1 MVPTGATR
9 RVATVFGGSGFLGRY
24 IVKRFAQRGYVVR
37 VAVRD
42 PEAALFLKPMGAV
55 GQVVPLYASIENDA
69 TVARAV
75 EDADVVVSLV
85 GILAE
90 NRKGDF
96 ERIHVEGAGRIARFA
111 AAAGVSNLVHV
122 SAIGADPA
130 GESLYG
136 ASKGRGEQ
144 AVRAAFPR
152 ATILRP
158 SLVFGPEDNF
168 FNRFGMI
175 AQVSPIMPV
184 IAGSSRMQPV
194 YVGDVAD
201 AALASTERMDAAGRL
216 YELGGPRVW
225 TFREILAY
233 ILEVTRRRLPL
244 VNIPQGLATL
254 QASVLEL
261 LPGKL
266 LTRDQLKMLTRD
278 NVVSPGM
285 PGLVELGV
293 VPTPVDLIV
302 PGYLRRFRPGGKRQ
316 DDEPQIPARAGT
328 DLSR

>member
-111 AAAGVSNLVHV
+111 AAAGVVETSSTCRR
-122 SAIGADPA
+122 SAPIRRAKASTARARGAA
-130 GESLYG
+130 N
-136 ASKGRGEQ
+136 
-144 AVRAAFPR
+144 
-152 ATILRP
+152 RP
-158 SLVFGPEDNF
+158 SARPSRVRRSCGL
-168 FNRFGMI
+168 RWYS
-175 AQVSPIMPV
+175 ARRTT
-184 IAGSSRMQPV
+184 SST
-194 YVGDVAD
+194 
-201 AALASTERMDAAGRL
+201 ASA
-216 YELGGPRVW
+216 
-225 TFREILAY
+225 
-233 ILEVTRRRLPL
+233 
-244 VNIPQGLATL
+244 
-254 QASVLEL
+254 
-261 LPGKL
+261 
-266 LTRDQLKMLTRD
+266 
-278 NVVSPGM
+278 
-285 PGLVELGV
+285 
-293 VPTPVDLIV
+293 
-302 PGYLRRFRPGGKRQ
+302 
-316 DDEPQIPARAGT
+316 
-328 DLSR
+328 